1 MSPRARHFGRGM
13 SGQHKDAGTDDAA
26 DSQRNEIER
35 RFFAAGESRRR
46 RRPRSLPGAVLQ
58 STSAQRCLPIDPRL
72 QQIGR
77 RPDECAVKSA
87 RVAQVPFTG
96 GASFAQRQGAGDLIA
111 LPG

>member
-1 MSPRARHFGRGM
+1 MFKLQESAMFKLQGEPNLRIDRFKQNSFRSSRSDGNVAASRAG
-13 SGQHKDAGTDDAA
+13 
-26 DSQRNEIER
+26 
-35 RFFAAGESRRR
+35 
-46 RRPRSLPGAVLQ
+46 
-58 STSAQRCLPIDPRL
+58 
-72 QQIGR
+72 